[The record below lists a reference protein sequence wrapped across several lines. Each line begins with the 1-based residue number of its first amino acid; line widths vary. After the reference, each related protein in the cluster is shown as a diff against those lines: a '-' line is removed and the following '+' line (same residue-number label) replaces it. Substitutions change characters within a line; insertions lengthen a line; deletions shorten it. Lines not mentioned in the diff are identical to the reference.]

1 MTEWAS
7 AAVPRY
13 QRRTA
18 RVDEAILGVYL
29 SGGNTRR
36 LKGALAPLLRGGP
49 LGKDAVSL
57 LADVRN
63 RGNLDWESII
73 PCVARGV
80 G

>member
-1 MTEWAS
+1 
-7 AAVPRY
+7 V
-13 QRRTA
+13 
-18 RVDEAILGVYL
+18 
-29 SGGNTRR
+29 
-36 LKGALAPLLRGGP
+36 
-49 LGKDAVSL
+49 